1 MEPINAKEIQLEG
14 QLAYEWLVAMG
25 ISTGGPKLLSEIIK
39 RLDPKL
45 STAYVIVQHM
55 PSGFTRNLAERLD
68 TLTELTEVNKLR
80 IKVEGQDVEDFKEE
94 YSRT

>member
-1 MEPINAKEIQLEG
+1 MEPTNIGEIQFNE
-14 QLAYEWLVAMG
+14 QLSYEWLVAMG

-39 RLDPKL
+39 HLDPKL

-68 TLTELTEVNKLR
+68 TLTELTVKEA
-80 IKVEGQDVEDFKEE
+80 EDGDVLKRGPD
-94 YSRT
+94 SIDR